1 MSEPPTSKPR
11 TWTGQIVGIFVVLA
25 VILWFIQMRR
35 APMQLLERRDCQN
48 AYAAARTA
56 ADSAAVDLRQ
66 PLGRD
71 RPRGSGQLT
80 CGHLRRAGLL

>member
-1 MSEPPTSKPR
+1 
-11 TWTGQIVGIFVVLA
+11 VGIFVVLA

-56 ADSAAVDLRQ
+56 ADSSVVDSRQ
-66 PLGRD
+66 PLGTD
-71 RPRGSGQLT
+71 RPDSLAQT
-80 CGHLRRAGLL
+80 CGDFRKAGRL

>member
-1 MSEPPTSKPR
+1 MGETSAAKPR

-56 ADSAAVDLRQ
+56 ADSAALDLRQ
-66 PLGRD
+66 PLGADRRD
-71 RPRGSGQLT
+71 SRAQT
-80 CGHLRRAGLL
+80 CGYLRRAGRL